1 MLRRKFYA
9 QRNNGSTSN
18 PGAST
23 SGSRLRMNTLKRQ
36 RSANFNFLRVPDVTQ
51 QQYIEEKRV
60 KEIVCTGAT
69 DVTPQTTCANYNGK
83 TIGNKKVCSI
93 TKDLTTKTQGDY
105 TASYIPEKCVLT
117 QEKKPMGNN
126 VC

>member
-9 QRNNGSTSN
+9 QRNNRSTSN
-18 PGAST
+18 PGAS
-23 SGSRLRMNTLKRQ
+23 SSSSSLRMNNVKRQ
-36 RSANFNFLRVPDVTQ
+36 QAADFTFLRVPDVTQ

-60 KEIVCTGAT
+60 KEIECTANT
-69 DVTPQTTCANYNGK
+69 NVPSQSTCANYNGK

-105 TASYIPEKCVLT
+105 VSSYTPGKCALT
-117 QEKKPMGNN
+117 QEQKPMGNN